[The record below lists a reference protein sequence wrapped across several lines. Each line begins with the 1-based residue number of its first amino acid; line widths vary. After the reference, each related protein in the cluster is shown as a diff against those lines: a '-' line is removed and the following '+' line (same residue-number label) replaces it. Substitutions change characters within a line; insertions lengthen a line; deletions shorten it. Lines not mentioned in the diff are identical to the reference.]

1 MEDLVTVSLAVF
13 QTLFQAVNVILAG
26 CRSQLHAVALEVA
39 VLIHCRS
46 IDLEIT
52 FFGVGLI
59 VPSQAQIACHL
70 VEIDTH
76 IEFVIIERCGSRLT
90 AREILGNGPIGS
102 ILFTSTIPVIDAHSR
117 CCAALHCHL
126 EGLVHRNLDGDS
138 FLVMAVIFQRLGRYD
153 NPIIDAEHGH
163 FVDTLIL
170 VLTCKGADSVAML
183 RIART
188 QVAPVLV
195 LIG

>member
-1 MEDLVTVSLAVF
+1 M
-13 QTLFQAVNVILAG
+13 FQAIDVILAG

-39 VLIHCRS
+39 VLVHCRS
-46 IDLEIT
+46 IDLEIA

-59 VPSQAQIACHL
+59 VPSQAQVACHL

-90 AREILGNGPIGS
+90 AREILGDGPIGG
-102 ILFTSTIPVIDAHSR
+102 ILGTTAIPVIDAHFHCR
-117 CCAALHCHL
+117 AAFHIHL
-126 EGLVHRNLDGDS
+126 EGLVHRNLDGDC

-153 NPIIDAEHGH
+153 NPIIGAKHGH
-163 FVDTLIL
+163 FIDAFIL
-170 VLTCKGADSVAML
+170 VFSRHGADSVAML

-195 LIG
+195 LIR